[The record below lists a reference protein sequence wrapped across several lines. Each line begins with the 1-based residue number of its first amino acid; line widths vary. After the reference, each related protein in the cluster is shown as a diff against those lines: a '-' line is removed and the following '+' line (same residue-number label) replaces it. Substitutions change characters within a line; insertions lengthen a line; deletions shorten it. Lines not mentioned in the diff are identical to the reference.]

1 MPIVAITSL
10 DLPAALAPL
19 RTIDHSGDLTDSIV
33 KGGAVIGPTPKKGAS
48 KVDRKTLTKIGQKLA
63 GPTHPL
69 GCPDAQHPDPRLDWR
84 AGRQAHHP
92 RDQDTP
98 PAGEGLVNAR
108 HELNVLQQVL
118 VEAALQLDPELI
130 VQLQQVNQSLWAIED
145 AIREQEQLQDFGPAF
160 IQLARSVYR
169 QNDRRTAIKREINTT
184 YGSALVEEKSY
195 KPY

>member
-1 MPIVAITSL
+1 M
-10 DLPAALAPL
+10 
-19 RTIDHSGDLTDSIV
+19 
-33 KGGAVIGPTPKKGAS
+33 
-48 KVDRKTLTKIGQKLA
+48 
-63 GPTHPL
+63 
-69 GCPDAQHPDPRLDWR
+69 
-84 AGRQAHHP
+84 
-92 RDQDTP
+92 
-98 PAGEGLVNAR
+98 
-108 HELNVLQQVL
+108 LQQVL

-184 YGSALVEEKSY
+184 YGSDLVEEKSY